1 MKIYVFFFIFHFNLS
16 NQDLNDTDR
25 KKQFNDF
32 FSLVLRKSGVDDEK
46 INKCIQ
52 DDSSFFEK
60 FVDEVEFTGKKYG
73 DFGDEDSCIQSNL
86 SYFLYIL
93 DIKNELN
100 NELIN
105 KNFNENTLRIKVF
118 LDISKFPVGM
128 CIYKECVDAIMY
140 LMVNNSN
147 YFNEVFN
154 DVIFGDTKIML
165 KEKFR
170 KENTFY
176 NVYDSSLLESR
187 LEYKYS
193 NYYYEIK
200 IFIYVYIFLMVL
212 FTFLKMI
219 FFFSNNDEII
229 DDIKKNKFDDEINIQ
244 SDDSLSSEDF
254 SSIFNKKDDDLFLIQ
269 QDLINNSFFRF
280 FSIFDILINLKS
292 FISLN
297 NLYYNGNNIEFIGF
311 IRMIVI
317 IGMIFRKNFVIAT
330 SIFVQINLF
339 DFQIYKTLLFSLI
352 KLTDFDNI
360 IWIILDGCIF
370 GFKLLS
376 YIKTF
381 KQKNKN
387 TKEIIFSKFLLY
399 LIPKIFIFF
408 FIYFFGYIFFSNSTN
423 DITGLEYYLTTI
435 KDLNCY
441 KNPSII
447 FNPFLYYKSKN
458 DENCFF
464 FTYIFINEF
473 YGIILLLLIVF
484 ISFKFK
490 SIIFDSTLSVLM
502 IINLFSVQL
511 TNSSFIPEN
520 NPITIKLFEGQKYTE
535 KQFHLFLSFFFLG
548 FLLGNIFFHFHDSV
562 SQSSLSDHIDYIP
575 FSFTREMMSHINTI
589 KTLSRII
596 VIIVCSIILLLIS
609 SIPYFFKEDYG
620 KGVKDLGEAQYNT
633 IIERIEIIGFYEKSI
648 FAIFFS
654 ILLVCLKI
662 LCENTFLSS
671 LIHLTFFITFE
682 KIRVSFLCSI
692 EIMMIYCYSAFHFNY
707 LISYNNLM
715 FITFGLFLILYGFNS
730 MMYVIFELTFIKFV
744 KAITNGIKDKNYPLI
759 LVQ

>member
-1 MKIYVFFFIFHFNLS
+1 
-16 NQDLNDTDR
+16 
-25 KKQFNDF
+25 
-32 FSLVLRKSGVDDEK
+32 
-46 INKCIQ
+46 
-52 DDSSFFEK
+52 
-60 FVDEVEFTGKKYG
+60 
-73 DFGDEDSCIQSNL
+73 
-86 SYFLYIL
+86 
-93 DIKNELN
+93 
-100 NELIN
+100 
-105 KNFNENTLRIKVF
+105 
-118 LDISKFPVGM
+118 
-128 CIYKECVDAIMY
+128 
-140 LMVNNSN
+140 
-147 YFNEVFN
+147 
-154 DVIFGDTKIML
+154 
-165 KEKFR
+165 
-170 KENTFY
+170 
-176 NVYDSSLLESR
+176 
-187 LEYKYS
+187 
-193 NYYYEIK
+193 
-200 IFIYVYIFLMVL
+200 
-212 FTFLKMI
+212 
-219 FFFSNNDEII
+219 
-229 DDIKKNKFDDEINIQ
+229 
-244 SDDSLSSEDF
+244 
-254 SSIFNKKDDDLFLIQ
+254 
-269 QDLINNSFFRF
+269 
-280 FSIFDILINLKS
+280 LKS

-317 IGMIFRKNFVIAT
+317 IGMIFGKNFVIAT
-330 SIFVQINLF
+330 NIFFQINLF
-339 DFQIYKTLLFSLI
+339 DFRIYKTLLFSLI
-352 KLTDFDNI
+352 KLTNFDNI

-399 LIPKIFIFF
+399 LIPKIFIFI

-423 DITGLEYYLTTI
+423 DITGLEYYLTFI
-435 KDLNCY
+435 KDLKCY
-441 KNPSII
+441 KNPSFI
-447 FNPFLYYKSKN
+447 FNPFNYYKN
-458 DENCFF
+458 DVDEECFF

-473 YGIILLLLIVF
+473 YGIILLLIIFF

-490 SIIFDSTLSVLM
+490 SKIFDSIFSVLM

-511 TNSSFIPEN
+511 TNSSFIPQN

-535 KQFHLFLSFFFLG
+535 KQFHLFISFFFLG

-562 SQSSLSDHIDYIP
+562 SQYSLSDHIDYIP
-575 FSFTREMMSHINTI
+575 FSFTRKMMIRINKINT
-589 KTLSRII
+589 LLNII
-596 VIIVCSIILLLIS
+596 IIIICSIILLLIS
-609 SIPYFFKEDYG
+609 SIPYFFKDHYG
-620 KGVKDLGEAQYNT
+620 KGVKDFSGTDYNT
-633 IIERIEIIGFYEKSI
+633 LIEIIQIIGFYEKSI

-662 LCENTFLSS
+662 LCENTFLTS

>member
-105 KNFNENTLRIKVF
+105 KNYNENNLRIKVF

-229 DDIKKNKFDDEINIQ
+229 DDNKKNKFDDELNIQ
-244 SDDSLSSEDF
+244 SDNSLDSEDF

-376 YIKTF
+376 CIKTF
-381 KQKNKN
+381 EQKNKN

-562 SQSSLSDHIDYIP
+562 SQYSLSDHIDYIP

-662 LCENTFLSS
+662 LCENTFLTS